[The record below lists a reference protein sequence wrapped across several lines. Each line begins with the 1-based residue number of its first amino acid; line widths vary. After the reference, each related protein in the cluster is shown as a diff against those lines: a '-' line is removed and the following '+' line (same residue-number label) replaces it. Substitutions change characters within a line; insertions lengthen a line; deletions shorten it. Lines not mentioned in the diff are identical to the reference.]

1 MKFSEIVQERKKA
14 QSLVKKLTE
23 SQKELLKFL
32 IEKSNIEID
41 YKTNLEVIC
50 ETISKLEDGIV
61 DLIVE
66 HVSATKVLDII
77 SKNIIKYGESKKII
91 TESIKEIENI
101 ETGVEVNTVSGFELV
116 VYKLIESAKE
126 QEVENVE
133 EIINELPVSLIEQ
146 IVEDYAGEDEATFL
160 ENLKEIDL
168 ESYDLD
174 EYETEDMVTVGEFLE
189 KFEDA
194 KSLRE
199 AIVENDGLIFE
210 KQLTKEIEKEEKELL
225 ESVEE
230 LITESKNAEYKNL
243 VLKSIL

>member
-14 QSLVKKLTE
+14 QSLVENLTE

-32 IEKSNIEID
+32 IEKSNAEID

-50 ETISKLEDGIV
+50 ETISKLEDGIA

-77 SKNIIKYGESKKII
+77 SKNIIKHGHFKKII

-101 ETGVEVNTVSGFELV
+101 ETGVEVDTVSGFELV
-116 VYKLIESAKE
+116 VYKLTESAKE
-126 QEVENVE
+126 QDVEYAE
-133 EIINELPVSLIEQ
+133 EIINELPVSIIEQ
-146 IVEDYAGEDEATFL
+146 IVEDYMGEDETAFL

-199 AIVENDGLIFE
+199 AIVKNDGLIFE
-210 KQLTKEIEKEEKELL
+210 KQITKEIEKEEKELL